1 MRRGRERAMADK
13 HETTTAAE
21 EFARESETK
30 QPGFFADLADFL
42 LHNKKWWLAP
52 IVIVLLLFALL
63 VILGGS
69 GVAPFVYTLF

>member
-1 MRRGRERAMADK
+1 MTEDK
-13 HETTTAAE
+13 PDTAAAE

-30 QPGFFADLADFL
+30 QPGFFADLLDFI

-52 IVIVLLLFALL
+52 IVIVLLLFGLL
-63 VILGGS
+63 VILSGS

>member
-1 MRRGRERAMADK
+1 MADEPK
-13 HETTTAAE
+13 TNSTAE

-52 IVIVLLLFALL
+52 IVIVLLLFAVL
-63 VILGGS
+63 VILGGT